1 MKLLYAGV
9 VELDGERAD
18 KIHFVSLARELRA
31 LGHDLVVVAH
41 GRSCPPALD
50 GMEVHLLPRT
60 TQAGAARPWYDLR
73 LLATLTRL
81 RGRADFAALYH
92 RGVPLAN
99 RWARLA
105 RLPSVVEINGIHTD
119 ELAARGIH
127 GPRLQAFAQR
137 ERAVIAGA
145 TRTICVTD
153 GLRRQ
158 MIERFGVR
166 PEHCIVIQNGV
177 DTALFT
183 PRPRAECLAQTG
195 LPADAFHVGFVGAF
209 QAWIDFTTLL
219 AAAESLHAQGVPLR
233 LTLVGDGPAYATVAA
248 QIAQRGLAEVVQMTG
263 RVPHSA
269 VPVWM
274 NAFDVCLA
282 PSSGTYIETIG
293 KSSMK
298 LFEYMACAR
307 PVVLAALPGEGDLMI
322 HAQAGLV
329 YPPGDAAALAAQILT
344 LYRAPERRA
353 ELGARARAF
362 VVQQHSWRRVAEQ
375 TVQVLGAALGQPN
388 DALVDR

>member
-1 MKLLYAGV
+1 MKLLYVGV
-9 VELDGERAD
+9 VELDSERAD
-18 KIHFVSLARELRA
+18 KIHFVSLARALHA
-31 LGHDLVVVAH
+31 LGHELVIVAH
-41 GRSCPPALD
+41 GRSVPPALA

-60 TQAGAARPWYDLR
+60 SQAGSARPWYDLR

-81 RGRADFAALYH
+81 RGRADFTALYQ
-92 RGVPLAN
+92 RGLPLAN
-99 RWARLA
+99 HWARLA
-105 RLPSVVEINGIHTD
+105 GLPSVVEINGIHTD

-127 GPRLQAFAQR
+127 GPRLAAFALR

-158 MIERFGVR
+158 MIERFGVQ
-166 PEHCIVIQNGV
+166 PDHCTVIQNGV
-177 DTALFT
+177 DTALFA

-195 LPADAFHVGFVGAF
+195 LATDAFNVGFVGAF

-219 AAAESLHAQGVPLR
+219 TAAESLRAQDVPIR
-233 LTLVGDGPAYATVAA
+233 LTLVGDGPAHAAVAG
-248 QIAQRGLAEVVQMTG
+248 QIAERGLTEMVRLTG

-282 PSSGTYIETIG
+282 PSSGAYIETIG

-307 PVVLAALPGEGDLMI
+307 PVVLAALPGESDLVLD
-322 HAQAGLV
+322 AQAGLV
-329 YPPGDAAALAAQILT
+329 YPPGDAAALAAQLLT
-344 LYRAPERRA
+344 LYQFPARRA
-353 ELGARARAF
+353 EAGARARLF
-362 VVQQHSWRRVAEQ
+362 VVQQHSWHRVAEQ
-375 TVQVLGAALGQPN
+375 TAQVLTAASN
-388 DALVDR
+388 KYK